1 MKLKNSKMDI
11 AMEIICFATLVGMT
25 AFLVSEWS
33 GMPEKIPMHYDWA
46 GNIVRWG
53 EKSELL
59 FLPIMTW
66 GLYAFITFLEQ
77 IPQIWNTGVTVTEEN
92 KVRVYRVLK
101 YMIKTLKLF
110 FALSFVYMVFHSVT
124 MTNLPTWFTWV
135 SILGTIVLIVFWI
148 VRLLQVK

>member
-11 AMEIICFATLVGMT
+11 AMEIICFAALVGMT

-46 GNIVRWG
+46 GNIDRWG
-53 EKSELL
+53 KKSELL

-110 FALSFVYMVFHSVT
+110 FVLSFVYMVFHSVT

-135 SILGTIVLIVFWI
+135 SILGPIVLIVFWI

>member
-11 AMEIICFATLVGMT
+11 AMEIICFAALIGMT

-46 GNIVRWG
+46 GNIDRLG
-53 EKSELL
+53 KKSELL

-101 YMIKTLKLF
+101 YMIKTLK
-110 FALSFVYMVFHSVT
+110 
-124 MTNLPTWFTWV
+124 
-135 SILGTIVLIVFWI
+135 
-148 VRLLQVK
+148 